1 MTKISDSELVKR
13 IGGYL
18 VGEIYSPGKE
28 PNTDELRLFFD
39 VYCFDMEIGSGGSF
53 DQYFQWATKEQI
65 DRILDQLKEIGLESI
80 ADSTKSAIE
89 VAFPHGVPN
98 NEDEFD
104 ECLEWTEEQEDVF
117 VDLYENDENIHSL
130 IEEKLA
136 KYARKNSL
144 LTLLQ

>member
-1 MTKISDSELVKR
+1 MTEMSDSELVRR
-13 IGGYL
+13 IGVSL
-18 VGEIYSPGKE
+18 VGEMDSPGKE
-28 PNTDELRLFFD
+28 PTTDAMRLFFD

-65 DRILDQLKEIGLESI
+65 DRILYQLKEIGLESI

-89 VAFPHGVPN
+89 VAFPHGVPD

-104 ECLEWTEEQEDVF
+104 ECLEWTEEQEDIF
-117 VDLYENDENIHSL
+117 VELYEENENIHSL

-136 KYARKNSL
+136 KYARENNL